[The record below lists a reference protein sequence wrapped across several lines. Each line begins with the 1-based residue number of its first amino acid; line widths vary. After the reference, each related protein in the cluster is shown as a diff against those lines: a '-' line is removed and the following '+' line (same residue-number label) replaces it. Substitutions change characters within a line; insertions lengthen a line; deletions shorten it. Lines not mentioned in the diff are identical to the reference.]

1 MKPDQGNILIIDDT
15 LESLQLLSNT
25 LSEQGYKVR
34 GSPKAQMAV
43 RTARLAPPDL
53 ILLDIKMPEMNGYEV
68 CELLKADEQTRDIPV
83 IFISAL
89 DEVMDKVRAFS
100 VGGVDY
106 ITKPF
111 QVEEVLARIE
121 HQLTIRRLSKQLQEK
136 NEQLQQEIQERRRA
150 EAAASSANQAKSEF
164 LANIS
169 HELRTP
175 LNAILG
181 FTQVMNRE
189 PQLSSEQ
196 QEYLEIINRS
206 GEHLLELINDILDLS
221 KIELG
226 RASLHENIF
235 DLYRLLDNL
244 EDLFQI
250 QAEQK
255 NLQLIFIIDS
265 DVPQYIKTD
274 EKKLRGCLLNILSNA
289 IKFTNYGHV
298 TLTVEKSK
306 ILEAYLQFSISD
318 TGLGI
323 ASHEISTL
331 FDAFVQTSAGIR
343 TAEGTGLGLA
353 ITQKFVQ
360 MLGGEIAV
368 ESVVGEGTTFRFN
381 IKLTEVDSSEALMP
395 HRRRVV
401 GLVPGQ
407 ERYRILV
414 VDDTKTNRLLLIKL
428 LEPCGFEVR
437 EAANGLEGINIWESW
452 QPHLIW
458 IDTRM
463 PVIGGVEAIKQIRAK
478 ERERE
483 IGGSFCPATI
493 IITLTASL
501 FEERRG
507 EILAAGSN
515 DFVRKPVS
523 EEVIFEKIRQHLGV
537 LYCYEDFPQ
546 VTTAPRES
554 QGLGKPDAFF
564 IEELARLPITLVTE
578 LYEAANKL
586 REDSVFELIE
596 RISETS
602 VPLAIALRD
611 LANDFH
617 LDRIVHL
624 TETVINLL
632 GHSS

>member
-1 MKPDQGNILIIDDT
+1 
-15 LESLQLLSNT
+15 
-25 LSEQGYKVR
+25 
-34 GSPKAQMAV
+34 
-43 RTARLAPPDL
+43 
-53 ILLDIKMPEMNGYEV
+53 
-68 CELLKADEQTRDIPV
+68 
-83 IFISAL
+83 
-89 DEVMDKVRAFS
+89 
-100 VGGVDY
+100 
-106 ITKPF
+106 
-111 QVEEVLARIE
+111 
-121 HQLTIRRLSKQLQEK
+121 
-136 NEQLQQEIQERRRA
+136 
-150 EAAASSANQAKSEF
+150 
-164 LANIS
+164 
-169 HELRTP
+169 
-175 LNAILG
+175 
-181 FTQVMNRE
+181 
-189 PQLSSEQ
+189 
-196 QEYLEIINRS
+196 
-206 GEHLLELINDILDLS
+206 
-221 KIELG
+221 
-226 RASLHENIF
+226 
-235 DLYRLLDNL
+235 
-244 EDLFQI
+244 
-250 QAEQK
+250 
-255 NLQLIFIIDS
+255 
-265 DVPQYIKTD
+265 
-274 EKKLRGCLLNILSNA
+274 
-289 IKFTNYGHV
+289 
-298 TLTVEKSK
+298 
-306 ILEAYLQFSISD
+306 
-318 TGLGI
+318 LGI
-323 ASHEISTL
+323 APHEISTL